1 VPVIALLALIQYY
14 MRCYQRQEMSY
25 VTDGLS
31 VVVARLCYTTV
42 AYFSNVS
49 RRSKM
54 TPSAFICCRYWQV
67 DPSDSQRWDAYLEG
81 GRTGAPPPK
90 LSKH

>member
-1 VPVIALLALIQYY
+1 MPVIALLALIQYY

-42 AYFSNVS
+42 ACFLNVS
-49 RRSKM
+49 CRSKM
-54 TPSAFICCRYWQV
+54 TPSTFIC
-67 DPSDSQRWDAYLEG
+67 SDT
-81 GRTGAPPPK
+81 GRLTPATVTDGTAG
-90 LSKH
+90 STYCS